1 LLDGRVR
8 LRQPQ
13 TGYRA
18 AIDPIFLA
26 AVVPARE
33 DERLLELGCG
43 VAAAALCL
51 LDRMERQG
59 AAGVTVTGLEIQ
71 GSLADL
77 ARLNAAAN
85 GREKDFRILRGDI
98 KAPPPVL
105 APVSFDGVFFNPP
118 YHPVETSRA
127 SSDPARAT
135 ANQET
140 AGTLEDWLAA
150 ALKLL
155 KPKGHLTL
163 IHRAD
168 RLAPHPHPP
177 GRPAGGNPGRPAGAG
192 RGDRHSAAASEARQ
206 PSKADP
212 GLCAETQPR
221 PDAAFAGDGGA
232 PRRWLLQ
239 RRRAGRSACRRRD
252 LAAAGIRPALAGYP
266 LLQLQFER
274 NADDVLSP
282 AKPPTHHRALAV
294 ANGAGEFGSGAARSV
309 GRDLAGQGQDF
320 EPRTDYAHDALS
332 AVEMG
337 IVQTTDAGPN
347 DRPDKTEIQ
356 ASGLHALRQVLV
368 GLQSDHAKPPQ
379 AAFVHTGLGAHRGGA
394 PLKWVRG

>member
-1 LLDGRVR
+1 VSELGSRPPDPADAAGRVDTLLDGRVR

-13 TGYRA
+13 TGYRT

-26 AVVPARE
+26 AAVPARA

-71 GSLADL
+71 GGLADL

-168 RLAPHPHPP
+168 RLA
-177 GRPAGGNPGRPAGAG
+177 
-192 RGDRHSAAASEARQ
+192 
-206 PSKADP
+206 
-212 GLCAETQPR
+212 
-221 PDAAFAGDGGA
+221 
-232 PRRWLLQ
+232 
-239 RRRAGRSACRRRD
+239 
-252 LAAAGIRPALAGYP
+252 
-266 LLQLQFER
+266 
-274 NADDVLSP
+274 
-282 AKPPTHHRALAV
+282 
-294 ANGAGEFGSGAARSV
+294 
-309 GRDLAGQGQDF
+309 
-320 EPRTDYAHDALS
+320 
-332 AVEMG
+332 
-337 IVQTTDAGPN
+337 
-347 DRPDKTEIQ
+347 EI
-356 ASGLHALRQVLV
+356 LV
-368 GLQSDHAKPPQ
+368 GLQGRAGAIGILPLHPKPVSPAKRILVCALKHSRAPMRLLPGMVVHRADGSYSEGAQ
-379 AAFVHTGLGAHRGGA
+379 AVLRAGAGIS
-394 PLKWVRG
+394 LLQE